1 MHFLQQ
7 VPSIHPIIHS
17 DECVQGQSAAPL
29 FSKWPA
35 LPPEPQLYHNTRE
48 HIKIND
54 KNNND
59 EIKRHAFKKKND

>member
-7 VPSIHPIIHS
+7 VSFI
-17 DECVQGQSAAPL
+17 QSYTPTNASRVNPRPL